1 MDAGTNVALWGQGA
15 AAYLPL
21 AGHFFQYHRSD
32 AVAFEMRL
40 VLIFL

>member
-1 MDAGTNVALWGQGA
+1 MLRYGGRA
-15 AAYLPL
+15 AVYLPL
-21 AGHFFQYHRSD
+21 AGHFFQYHRND